1 MHSLTNWFHY
11 EKILHS
17 GHDEEISVAPVFSL
31 DARDPLTIREI
42 HHRDHCAAVV
52 PHTITISKYNQA
64 FVFLLFL
71 QGRIYLVNHR
81 DLSIHIE

>member
-17 GHDEEISVAPVFSL
+17 GHDEEFSVAPVFSL

-52 PHTITISKYNQA
+52 PHTKYNQA
-64 FVFLLFL
+64 IVFLLFL
-71 QGRIYLVNHR
+71 QSRIYLANGQNQ
-81 DLSIHIE
+81 